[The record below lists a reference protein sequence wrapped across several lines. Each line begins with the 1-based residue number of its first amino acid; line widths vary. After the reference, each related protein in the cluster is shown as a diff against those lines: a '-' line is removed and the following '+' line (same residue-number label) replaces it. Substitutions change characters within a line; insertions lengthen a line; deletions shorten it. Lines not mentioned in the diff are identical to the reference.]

1 MSAATM
7 TEPTTAYVFA
17 SATEK
22 ATEMS
27 EYLASKE
34 ALVCRHEDLEEYAER
49 EGREW
54 IRRMLQGHYD
64 LRGAVERVARVRGRD
79 GVLRTSRR
87 ASIRPL
93 LSIVG
98 LLDVARV
105 AYQAHGVDGLHPMDS
120 ALNLPSELYSHV
132 VRRAVAERAACAAYE
147 EVAASVSERTGVA
160 IGKRQVEEMAARAA
174 KDFDDFYA
182 LRDESEENTRDLVV
196 LTFDGKGIPMRRE
209 HLRPET
215 RAAAEA
221 TPQRLHT
228 RLTKG
233 EKHHRK
239 RMAQVAAIYTV
250 APHQRTALD
259 VLADL
264 QPVRDVARDAER
276 NRRRPRP
283 RDKRVWASI
292 TKTPAAVIRD
302 AFEQAR
308 RRDPGFKRTW
318 VVLVDGNRDQLAL
331 VKKAARELGVEITIV
346 VDLIHVLE
354 YLWKAAYAFH
364 DDGSKDAEQWVQQRL
379 MWLLQGEAAKVSSN
393 LRRNARAA
401 KLEGAALNPITRC
414 LRYLRGVR
422 EHTAYD
428 RAIADGLPIA
438 TGVIEGACRYLVKD
452 RMERTGA
459 RWSLA
464 GAEAVLRL
472 RALRVSADFD
482 DYWPFHLERE
492 YQRNHVRRYAD
503 GLVPEPLP
511 AINSRLRSVK

>member
-1 MSAATM
+1 M
-7 TEPTTAYVFA
+7 TEPMSAHVFA
-17 SATEK
+17 SAAEK

-27 EYLASKE
+27 AYLGSKE
-34 ALVCRHEDLEEYAER
+34 ALVCRHEELEEYAER

-64 LRGAVERVARVRGRD
+64 LRGAVERVVRARGRD
-79 GVLRTSRR
+79 GVLRTFRR
-87 ASIRPL
+87 PSVRPL
-93 LSIVG
+93 LTIVG
-98 LLDVARV
+98 LLDVARI
-105 AYQAHGVDGLHPMDS
+105 AYQARGVEGLHPMDA

-132 VRRAVAERAACAAYE
+132 VRRAAAERAACDAYE

-182 LRDESEENTRDLVV
+182 TRDVVEENTRDLLV
-196 LTFDGKGIPMRRE
+196 LTFDGKGVPMRRE
-209 HLRPET
+209 HLNPET

-221 TPQRLHT
+221 TPRRLHT

-250 APHQRTALD
+250 APHVRTPVD

-264 QPVRDVARDAER
+264 QRVRDVARDAER
-276 NRRRPRP
+276 DRRRPRP

-292 TKTPAAVIRD
+292 TKAPAAVIRD
-302 AFEQAR
+302 AFEHAR
-308 RRDPGFKRTW
+308 RRDPGFKRDW

-331 VKKAARELGVEITIV
+331 VKKAARKLGVAITIV

-354 YLWKAAYAFH
+354 YLWKAAYVFH
-364 DDGSKDAEQWVQQRL
+364 EDGSKDAEQWVQQRL
-379 MWLLQGEAAKVSSN
+379 MWLLQGDVAKVSHS
-393 LRRNARAA
+393 LRRSARDA
-401 KLEGAALNPITRC
+401 KLEGAAVKPVQRC

-422 EHTAYD
+422 EHIAYD

-459 RWSLA
+459 RWSLV

-472 RALRVSADFD
+472 RALRVSGDFD
-482 DYWPFHLERE
+482 DYWAFHLERE
-492 YQRNHVRRYAD
+492 HRRNHVHRYAD
-503 GLVPEPLP
+503 GQVPAPLP
-511 AINSRLRSVK
+511 AIHSRLRRLK